1 MGDRR
6 RAAPRSLLGD
16 AVVERR
22 AFLRLLGRRSA
33 GVAALGTGVLGWGV
47 GLGLGACASD
57 DQGSSDGAAPRSA
70 GTTRST
76 PPPATPN
83 ALDPPDFGPMFRPG
97 TRYRFDEDVGGG
109 QAVVEVHEVGLLH
122 LATGRLVA
130 GDPFW
135 VDTQTP
141 AFTVT
146 VPPGDYPVDV
156 SMARTER
163 RRADPGYPGPAP
175 LGAAARLT
183 IRQKRATTW
192 EMALLPGEDIAD
204 LGPGEFYGMPVDTG
218 TAALGASRS
227 TLLWTVRPT

>member
-1 MGDRR
+1 
-6 RAAPRSLLGD
+6 
-16 AVVERR
+16 
-22 AFLRLLGRRSA
+22 
-33 GVAALGTGVLGWGV
+33 
-47 GLGLGACASD
+47 
-57 DQGSSDGAAPRSA
+57 
-70 GTTRST
+70 
-76 PPPATPN
+76 
-83 ALDPPDFGPMFRPG
+83 MFRPG

-135 VDTQTP
+135 VDTQAP

-218 TAALGASRS
+218 TAAFLDASAVARWSRRLNRQAWEEDPESAEIDSAIARSEPINVVVDRS
-227 TLLWTVRPT
+227 TDLNLVIFSCGMGDGSYPVWIGRTSSGEPAAYIADLELLSRHASVITH